1 MAVNQIVGI
10 VAACIVSAGGVGGI
24 VVAVVKLSS
33 DFIAN
38 RLASK
43 YENQL
48 QKELEIYKSNLE
60 TKKSISKAMFEKE
73 YAIYL
78 NFNQKF
84 SEVYNKIQVYSGLKS
99 KGDIKTIEVL
109 LPYDTDTL
117 LRLRDN
123 GNAVTEIQIK
133 QLEDEVAKQIMDLRE
148 LLGYSGAFVP
158 HENWKL
164 MQEACNACHKYMLSK
179 QDEEFKLVTVYMGKM
194 QSGIRTYLEQL
205 IVLDGGSK

>member
-1 MAVNQIVGI
+1 MDVNQIVGI
-10 VAACIVSAGGVGGI
+10 AAACIVSAGGIGGI
-24 VVAVVKLSS
+24 IVAVVKWSS
-33 DFIAN
+33 DFIAD

-48 QKELEIYKSNLE
+48 QKELETYKSNLQ

-78 NFNQKF
+78 NFNHKF
-84 SEVYNKIQVYSGLKS
+84 AEVYNKIQVYSGLKS
-99 KGDIKTIEVL
+99 KGDIKTIQEL
-109 LPYDTDTL
+109 LSYDTDTL
-117 LRLRDN
+117 LRFKDN
-123 GNAVTEIQIK
+123 GNTVTEIQMK
-133 QLEDEVAKQIMDLRE
+133 QLEDEIANQIMDLRE

-164 MQEACNACHKYMLSK
+164 MQDACNACHKYMLSK
-179 QDEEFKLVTVYMGKM
+179 QDDELKLVTIYMGKM

-205 IVLDGGSK
+205 IILDGGSK

>member
-1 MAVNQIVGI
+1 MDVNQIVGI
-10 VAACIVSAGGVGGI
+10 AAACIVSAGGIGGI
-24 VVAVVKLSS
+24 IVAVVKWSS
-33 DFIAN
+33 DFIAD

-48 QKELEIYKSNLE
+48 QKELETYKSNLE

-84 SEVYNKIQVYSGLKS
+84 AEVYNKIQVYSGLKS
-99 KGDIKTIEVL
+99 KGDIKTIQEL
-109 LPYDTDTL
+109 LSYDTDTL
-117 LRLRDN
+117 LRLKDN
-123 GNAVTEIQIK
+123 GNTVTEIQMK
-133 QLEDEVAKQIMDLRE
+133 QLEDEVANQIMDLRE
-148 LLGYSGAFVP
+148 LLGYSGAFIP

-179 QDEEFKLVTVYMGKM
+179 QDDELKLVTIYMGKM